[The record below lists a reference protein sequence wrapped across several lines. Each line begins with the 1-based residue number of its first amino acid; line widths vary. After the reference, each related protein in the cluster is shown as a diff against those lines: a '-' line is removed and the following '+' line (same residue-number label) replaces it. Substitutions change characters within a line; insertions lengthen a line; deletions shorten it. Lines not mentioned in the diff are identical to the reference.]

1 MSPGE
6 QQAAAA
12 REREREQRSQRPGS
26 PEAKKMKRDTEVSD
40 GEKSDQDLV
49 VDDPNDGS
57 GSGAGVATNGNHHSP
72 RENGIDGKKSPRSP
86 GSESS
91 SSGKKKEDVGGKKSS
106 LRSTPTSKQLG
117 TVPQIPGGILLNY
130 FSFFRDNFRQNKSKS
145 QFRTD
150 ILFYFI

>member
-12 REREREQRSQRPGS
+12 REREREQQRSHRPGS
-26 PEAKKMKRDTEVSD
+26 PETKKMKRDNEVSD

-49 VDDPNDGS
+49 VDDANDGAGA
-57 GSGAGVATNGNHHSP
+57 GSGVATNGNHHSP

-91 SSGKKKEDVGGKKSS
+91 SSGKKKEDVSGKKSS
-106 LRSTPTSKQLG
+106 LRSTPTSKPLG

-130 FSFFRDNFRQNKSKS
+130 FSFSETFQTK
-145 QFRTD
+145 
-150 ILFYFI
+150 

>member
-1 MSPGE
+1 MSPGD

-72 RENGIDGKKSPRSP
+72 RENGIDGKKSR
-86 GSESS
+86 ESHQHRP
-91 SSGKKKEDVGGKKSS
+91 KSDGES
-106 LRSTPTSKQLG
+106 HRNVINIDP
-117 TVPQIPGGILLNY
+117 
-130 FSFFRDNFRQNKSKS
+130 
-145 QFRTD
+145 
-150 ILFYFI
+150 

>member
-12 REREREQRSQRPGS
+12 REREREQRSHRPGS
-26 PEAKKMKRDTEVSD
+26 PETKKMKRDNEVSD

-49 VDDPNDGS
+49 VDDTNDGA
-57 GSGAGVATNGNHHSP
+57 GAGSAVATNGNHHSP

-91 SSGKKKEDVGGKKSS
+91 SSGKKKEDVSD
-106 LRSTPTSKQLG
+106 T
-117 TVPQIPGGILLNY
+117 IN
-130 FSFFRDNFRQNKSKS
+130 D
-145 QFRTD
+145 
-150 ILFYFI
+150 